1 MLWLCRASV
10 QGCCRY
16 LAVTLS
22 PTHAGNGQAG
32 KNDAA
37 CNQSLVTCLT
47 KQILF
52 FPPECYGLLVAANCF
67 FSDTYSA
74 VNRLSNSAEL
84 VFIIPDVS
92 VAAVCAFAAGVS
104 AW

>member
-1 MLWLCRASV
+1 MSY
-10 QGCCRY
+10 Q
-16 LAVTLS
+16 T
-22 PTHAGNGQAG
+22 
-32 KNDAA
+32 
-37 CNQSLVTCLT
+37 
-47 KQILF
+47 IF
-52 FPPECYGLLVAANCF
+52 FPPECDGLLVPANCF

-92 VAAVCAFAAGVS
+92 VAAMCAFAAGVS